1 MQRIEFSVIIFPEN
15 ASQPL
20 KYRTVTNLADLV
32 RRLNIQYSSINVY
45 RKRTKEFLIQ
55 IKSLKEWYDYYN
67 SLSSKYE

>member
-15 ASQPL
+15 GSQPL

-45 RKRTKEFLIQ
+45 RRRTKEFLIQ
-55 IKSLKEWYDYYN
+55 IKSLQQWYEYYN